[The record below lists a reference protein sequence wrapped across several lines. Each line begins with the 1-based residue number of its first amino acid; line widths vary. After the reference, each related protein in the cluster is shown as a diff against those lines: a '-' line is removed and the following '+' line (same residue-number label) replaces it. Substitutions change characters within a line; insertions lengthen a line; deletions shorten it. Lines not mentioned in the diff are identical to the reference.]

1 VSDAPASDRRIRRQP
16 ASIDRHR
23 AEMTTTFTDDHIANR
38 SIEMQLM
45 HEAMAR
51 AHCQARHES
60 LSAEL
65 RVARLRALQ
74 RRARRAEQAGM
85 RVRRLMAVAVLR

>member
-1 VSDAPASDRRIRRQP
+1 MSSAPASDRRNRRQP
-16 ASIDRHR
+16 ATTDTESI
-23 AEMTTTFTDDHIANR
+23 EMTDIRDIVNR
-38 SIEMQLM
+38 STEMQLM

-65 RVARLRALQ
+65 RVARLRAAQ
-74 RRARRAEQAGM
+74 RKARRAEQAAM

>member
-1 VSDAPASDRRIRRQP
+1 MSSAPAPDRRIRRQP
-16 ASIDRHR
+16 ATTDTEST
-23 AEMTTTFTDDHIANR
+23 EMTYSHDIVNR
-38 SIEMQLM
+38 STEMQLM

-65 RVARLRALQ
+65 RVARLRAVQ
-74 RRARRAEQAGM
+74 RRARRAEQAAM

>member
-1 VSDAPASDRRIRRQP
+1 MSSTPATDRRTRRQP
-16 ASIDRHR
+16 ASLETGPTD
-23 AEMTTTFTDDHIANR
+23 MTFSTDIVNR
-38 SIEMQLM
+38 STEMQLM

-65 RVARLRALQ
+65 RVARLRAVQ
-74 RRARRAEQAGM
+74 RRARRAEQAAM